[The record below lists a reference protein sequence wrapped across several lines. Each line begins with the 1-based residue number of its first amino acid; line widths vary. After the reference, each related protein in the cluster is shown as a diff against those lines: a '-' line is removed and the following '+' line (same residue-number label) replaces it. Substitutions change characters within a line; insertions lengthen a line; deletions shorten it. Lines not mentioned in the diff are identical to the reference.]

1 MFYFQNEDYKRA
13 IENLTNVQENLK
25 QVIEEHFERFV

>member
-13 IENLTNVQENLK
+13 IENLVNVQENLK
-25 QVIEEHFERFV
+25 QVIEEHFE